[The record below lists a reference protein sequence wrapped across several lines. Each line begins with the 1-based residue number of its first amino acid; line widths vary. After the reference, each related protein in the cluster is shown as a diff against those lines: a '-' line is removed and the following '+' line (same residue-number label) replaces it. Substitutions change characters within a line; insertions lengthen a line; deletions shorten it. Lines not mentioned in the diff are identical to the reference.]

1 MLNNHHD
8 YKRSVQLPYFHSS
21 NMDTRRTTSP
31 SKLFSQYFVKSNMF
45 NLSHAMF
52 DDIQPIDIEML
63 RSLDEIRKQ
72 CFQILHQNQIVYT
85 TWFFILDFMVDI
97 AKSLR

>member
-1 MLNNHHD
+1 
-8 YKRSVQLPYFHSS
+8 
-21 NMDTRRTTSP
+21 
-31 SKLFSQYFVKSNMF
+31 
-45 NLSHAMF
+45 MF

-63 RSLDEIRKQ
+63 RSLDELRKQ

-85 TWFFILDFMVDI
+85 AWFFILDFMVDI